1 MFEYQKFVVKYGI
14 KCFLLSSL
22 KCIKNIRE
30 IEISKYNINVLVFLN
45 IKFHYKSIKVFYLE
59 KKKKRDKDNDV

>member
-1 MFEYQKFVVKYGI
+1 MFEYQKFVVKHGI

-59 KKKKRDKDNDV
+59 KKKKRQR